1 MRLGWA
7 GAVARTSTPC
17 AGEVTHSPASVH
29 AVTVTS
35 TLPPPGR
42 GMARSAAPAPG
53 STDALVAP
61 ALSVA
66 EGKVRPPASPS
77 AQVTWGPA
85 WLPVM
90 PVTVA
95 PVTVGACGGPTGV
108 TWVAGEDG
116 ESPPALWAVTV
127 TL

>member
-1 MRLGWA
+1 M
-7 GAVARTSTPC
+7 ARTSTPS

-35 TLPPPGR
+35 ALPPAGR
-42 GMARSAAPAPG
+42 GMVRSAAPAPG
-53 STDALVAP
+53 STDALAPP

-66 EGKVRPPASPS
+66 EVKVRPPASPS
-77 AQVTWGPA
+77 AQVTWRPA
-85 WLPVM
+85 WVAVM
-90 PVTVA
+90 AVTVA

-108 TWVAGEDG
+108 TWVAGEGG

>member
-1 MRLGWA
+1 M
-7 GAVARTSTPC
+7 
-17 AGEVTHSPASVH
+17 THSPASVH

-35 TLPPPGR
+35 TLPPPPAGS
-42 GMARSAAPAPG
+42 GMVRSAAPAPG
-53 STDALVAP
+53 STDALAPP

-66 EGKVRPPASPS
+66 EMKVRPPASPS
-77 AQVTWGPA
+77 AQVTWRPA
-85 WLPVM
+85 WVAVT

-108 TWVAGEDG
+108 TWVAGEGG